1 MKCAKTNSYISN
13 ETTTNTR
20 KGERKIIMIEETKIR
35 EHSELREKLQE
46 QIQLLQ
52 HYCEQYDKGNKI
64 FLSPMSVTLRVLL
77 KDTRNSHSLL
87 KQLSIKDELLFVDSA
102 HHCKNGVCCWEICE
116 NTHNIAA
123 IDGAVYAGLVAKR
136 LRQQG
141 DTLETTLKP
150 LCQFSNAPRPKMVNF
165 DQWYNEEVLDDTENK
180 MSRKNIIENIAEKAG
195 GCHVDKDMTI
205 EEATFRIPEALKI
218 IINGQQIAFNPAP
231 MYVSLRQIAWEV
243 LESLKRAKVI

>member
-1 MKCAKTNSYISN
+1 MSEDTSI
-13 ETTTNTR
+13 
-20 KGERKIIMIEETKIR
+20 IR
-35 EHSELREKLQE
+35 EQSELREKLQE

-52 HYCEQYDKGNKI
+52 YYCEQYDNGKKI
-64 FLSPMSVTLRVLL
+64 FVYPMSTTLRILL
-77 KDTRNSHSLL
+77 KDTKKCVSLL
-87 KQLSIKDELLFVDSA
+87 KQLNIKDTLLFVDSA

-150 LCQFSNAPRPKMVNF
+150 LCQFSNASRPKMVNF
-165 DQWYNEEVLDDTENK
+165 DQWYEEEVLDDDTENK

-195 GCHVDKDMTI
+195 GCHVDEDMTV

-218 IINGQQIAFNPAP
+218 IINGQQVAFTPAP

-243 LESLKRAKVI
+243 LESLKKQDTDN

>member
-1 MKCAKTNSYISN
+1 
-13 ETTTNTR
+13 
-20 KGERKIIMIEETKIR
+20 MIEETKIR

-52 HYCEQYDKGNKI
+52 HYCEQYDNGKKI
-64 FLSPMSVTLRVLL
+64 FVYPMSTTLRILL
-77 KDTRNSHSLL
+77 KDTKKCVSLL
-87 KQLSIKDELLFVDSA
+87 KQLNIKDTLLFVDSA
-102 HHCKNGVCCWEICE
+102 HHCKNGVCCWEICD

-141 DTLETTLKP
+141 NTLETTLKP
-150 LCQFSNAPRPKMVNF
+150 LCQFSLAPQPKMVNF
-165 DQWYNEEVLDDTENK
+165 DQWYDEEVLDDTENK

-195 GCHVDKDMTI
+195 GCHVDEDMTI

-218 IINGQQIAFNPAP
+218 IINGQQVAFNPAP

-243 LESLKRAKVI
+243 LESLRQAKVI

>member
-1 MKCAKTNSYISN
+1 
-13 ETTTNTR
+13 
-20 KGERKIIMIEETKIR
+20 MIEETKIR
-35 EHSELREKLQE
+35 EQSELREKLEE

-52 HYCEQYDKGNKI
+52 HYCEQYDKGYKI
-64 FLSPMSVTLRVLL
+64 FLSPMSVALRVLL

-123 IDGAVYAGLVAKR
+123 IDGAVYAGLVAKK
-136 LRQQG
+136 LSQDG
-141 DTLETTLKP
+141 TTLETTLKP
-150 LCQFSNAPRPKMVNF
+150 LCQFSHAPQPKMVNF

-195 GCHVDKDMTI
+195 GCHVDEDMTV

-218 IINGQQIAFNPAP
+218 IINGQQVAFTPAP

-243 LESLKRAKVI
+243 LESLKRVKVI

>member
-1 MKCAKTNSYISN
+1 MSEDTSI
-13 ETTTNTR
+13 
-20 KGERKIIMIEETKIR
+20 IR
-35 EHSELREKLQE
+35 EQSELREKLQE

-52 HYCEQYDKGNKI
+52 YYCEQYDNGKKI
-64 FLSPMSVTLRVLL
+64 FVYPMSTTLRILL
-77 KDTRNSHSLL
+77 KDTKKCVSLL
-87 KQLSIKDELLFVDSA
+87 KQLNIKDTLLFVDSA

-150 LCQFSNAPRPKMVNF
+150 LCQFSNASRPKMVNF
-165 DQWYNEEVLDDTENK
+165 DQWYEEEVLDDDTENK

-195 GCHVDKDMTI
+195 GCHVDEDMTV

-218 IINGQQIAFNPAP
+218 IINGQQVAFNPAP
-231 MYVSLRQIAWEV
+231 IYVSLRQIAWEV

>member
-1 MKCAKTNSYISN
+1 MSEDTSI
-13 ETTTNTR
+13 
-20 KGERKIIMIEETKIR
+20 IR
-35 EHSELREKLQE
+35 EQSELREKLQE

-150 LCQFSNAPRPKMVNF
+150 LCQFSNAPRPNMVNF

-195 GCHVDKDMTI
+195 GCHGDMTI

-218 IINGQQIAFNPAP
+218 IINGQQVAFNPAP
-231 MYVSLRQIAWEV
+231 IYVSLRQIAWEV
-243 LESLKRAKVI
+243 LESLKRADVI

>member
-1 MKCAKTNSYISN
+1 MSEDTSI
-13 ETTTNTR
+13 
-20 KGERKIIMIEETKIR
+20 IR
-35 EHSELREKLQE
+35 EQSELHEKLME

-64 FLSPMSVTLRVLL
+64 FVYPMSVALRVLL

-87 KQLSIKDELLFVDSA
+87 KQLSIKEELLFVDSA

-150 LCQFSNAPRPKMVNF
+150 LCQFSNAPRPKMVHF
-165 DQWYNEEVLDDTENK
+165 DQWYEEEVLDDTENK

-195 GCHVDKDMTI
+195 GCHVDEDMTI

-218 IINGQQIAFNPAP
+218 IINGQQVAFNPAP

-243 LESLKRAKVI
+243 LESLKQAEKML

>member
-1 MKCAKTNSYISN
+1 
-13 ETTTNTR
+13 
-20 KGERKIIMIEETKIR
+20 MIEETKIR

-52 HYCEQYDKGNKI
+52 HYCEQYDNGKKI
-64 FLSPMSVTLRVLL
+64 FVYPMSTTLRILL
-77 KDTRNSHSLL
+77 KDTKKCVSLL
-87 KQLSIKDELLFVDSA
+87 KQLNIKNTLLFVDSA

-123 IDGAVYAGLVAKR
+123 IDGAVYAGLVAKK
-136 LRQQG
+136 LSKNG
-141 DTLETTLKP
+141 ITLETTLKP
-150 LCQFSNAPRPKMVNF
+150 LCQFSLAPQPKMVNF
-165 DQWYNEEVLDDTENK
+165 DQWYDEEVLDDTENK

-195 GCHVDKDMTI
+195 GCHVDTDMTI

-218 IINGQQIAFNPAP
+218 IINSQQVAFNPAP

>member
-1 MKCAKTNSYISN
+1 MEMSEDTSI
-13 ETTTNTR
+13 
-20 KGERKIIMIEETKIR
+20 IR
-35 EHSELREKLQE
+35 EQSELHEKLME

-52 HYCEQYDKGNKI
+52 HYCEQYDNGKKI
-64 FLSPMSVTLRVLL
+64 FVYPMSVALRVLL

-165 DQWYNEEVLDDTENK
+165 DQWYEEEVLDDTQYQ
-180 MSRKNIIENIAEKAG
+180 MSRKNIIEHIAEKAG
-195 GCHVDKDMTI
+195 GCHVDGDMEI
-205 EEATFRIPEALKI
+205 EEAIFRAPEALKI
-218 IINGQQIAFNPAP
+218 IINGQQVAFNPAP
-231 MYVSLRQIAWEV
+231 IYVSLRQIAWEV
-243 LESLKRAKVI
+243 LESLKKANVI

>member
-1 MKCAKTNSYISN
+1 MS
-13 ETTTNTR
+13 E
-20 KGERKIIMIEETKIR
+20 KINIAR
-35 EHSELREKLQE
+35 GDSELNSMLKE

-52 HYCEQYDKGNKI
+52 HYCEQCDKGNKI

-116 NTHNIAA
+116 NTHDIAA
-123 IDGAVYAGLVAKR
+123 IDGAVYAGLVAKK
-136 LRQQG
+136 LSQNG
-141 DTLETTLKP
+141 TTLETTLKP
-150 LCQFSNAPRPKMVNF
+150 LCQFSHAPQPKMVNF

-195 GCHVDKDMTI
+195 GCHVDEDMTI

-218 IINGQQIAFNPAP
+218 IINGQQVAFNPAP
-231 MYVSLRQIAWEV
+231 MYVSLRQIVWEV
-243 LESLKRAKVI
+243 LESLKRVEVI